1 MIERLCLD
9 FVLIMKHCILQ
20 VQKQEQ
26 GCSSLTLSGFVVAVA
41 VAVRGHT
48 FHGLRLVGLYL
59 STCWLHVMIC
69 SVIVVNLLKL
79 GLILVACPDIVNFV
93 VDIILIRT

>member
-1 MIERLCLD
+1 MFGLCIDHEALYFAGSETRTGLF
-9 FVLIMKHCILQ
+9 FVY
-20 VQKQEQ
+20 
-26 GCSSLTLSGFVVAVA
+26 GFVVA